1 MGKWKRISKSLE
13 DSFAATAFAEAGE
26 FETARLIGGTPK
38 GWVVLAGQGK
48 NLSQRICS
56 YVKQLCQ
63 STSSALHIVWRGKL
77 SDRELAQMGKVLED
91 LPYEVDLISEDLEK
105 ELPRHLRK
113 LRRVVMVVLTGEKRR
128 FRTFFSKI
136 SSEFAC
142 PLVIIS
148 EKDLKG

>member
-1 MGKWKRISKSLE
+1 MGKWRRITKSLE

-26 FETARLIGGTPK
+26 FETARLLSGAPK

-56 YVKQLCQ
+56 YVKQLCR
-63 STSSALHIVWRGKL
+63 STSSALHIIWKGSL
-77 SDRELAQMGKVLED
+77 PSAELDQVLQD
-91 LPYEVDLISEDLEK
+91 VPYEVDLVSEELEK
-105 ELPRHLRK
+105 ELPRHLRR

-128 FRTFFSKI
+128 FRSFFSKI